1 MSEITILDNLN
12 KEIDESDS
20 LWPSDDGNTGLGV
33 QFRLFTAAVVSRIKV
48 RLGREG
54 WNGYNGPTGH
64 IVARL
69 YGSHTGT
76 FRDANDYAEGLISE
90 SNNSLDCEDISSN
103 WEGSVCEFEF
113 SNVSLPAGVYFLCL
127 WSNDMIIEDHGTS
140 EQMGVIRWLA
150 TESAVST
157 VGPWTFWYPN
167 AEGGA
172 RWGSAMED

>member
-12 KEIDESDS
+12 KEIDDSDS
-20 LWPSDDGNTGLGV
+20 LWPADDGNTGLGV
-33 QFRLFTAAVVSRIKV
+33 QFRLFTAAVVSKIRV
-48 RLGREG
+48 RLGKRAG
-54 WNGYNGPTGH
+54 TVTTDQQDISLP
-64 IVARL
+64 RL

-103 WEGSVCEFEF
+103 WEGSVCELEF
-113 SNVSLPAGVYFLCL
+113 DNVSLPAGVYFLCL
-127 WSNDMIIEDHGTS
+127 WSNDMIIEDPGTS

-150 TESAVST
+150 TESAAST

-167 AEGGA
+167 AQGGA